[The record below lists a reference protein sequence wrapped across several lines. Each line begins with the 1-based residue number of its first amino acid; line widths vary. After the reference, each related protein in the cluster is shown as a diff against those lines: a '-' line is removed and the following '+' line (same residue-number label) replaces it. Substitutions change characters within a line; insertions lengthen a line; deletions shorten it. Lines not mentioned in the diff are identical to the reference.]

1 MNRYSN
7 EDARN
12 LVKLEIKNR
21 KEALNLY
28 PEIIKVVEQFD
39 GKVLNKRL
47 ETALKK
53 VDERISCD
61 RGFYHFE
68 IVFNTINSRSCRSV
82 TSPGTCNYIEDY
94 CFVLNSYLDTY
105 FISASGKDRMEESF
119 LVNEKIRASVLVDSL
134 LKGKAYLEDQITKL
148 EQSLEK
154 IDELKSKI
162 EQLETEIKSIKEEIP
177 YLVRVYYGIG

>member
-12 LVKLEIKNR
+12 LVELEIKNR
-21 KEALNLY
+21 KEALKLY

-68 IVFNTINSRSCRSV
+68 IAFNTINSRSCASV
-82 TSPGTCNYIEDY
+82 TSPGICNYLQDY
-94 CFVLNSYLDTY
+94 CIVLNSYLETY
-105 FISASGKDRMEESF
+105 FVDRMEESF
-119 LVNEKIRASVLVDSL
+119 LENERIRASVLIDSL
-134 LKGKAYLEDQITKL
+134 LKGKEYLEKSVA
-148 EQSLEK
+148 ELEK
-154 IDELKSKI
+154 GIDRAEEWRSRIDQLKK
-162 EQLETEIKSIKEEIP
+162 EMESIRKEIP
-177 YLVRVYYGIG
+177 YIIADYYGIE